1 MTELYRLRS
10 VTKRYGSN
18 VAVDIDALTIPA
30 GRLYTLTGA
39 NGAGKSTLLGI
50 LAFLT
55 PPTTGEIFYAGERI
69 DWKSDIVK
77 NRRRKVTLLHQ
88 SPYLFRGTVYRNV
101 AYGLKARG
109 VAGETMLRAVDRA
122 LETVGL
128 ERFRDRDA
136 RELSGG
142 EAQRVAMARALAL
155 DPEVL
160 LLDEPLANID
170 RETAM
175 LLETVIAALPSRGTT
190 VVMTTHDPDPPARLE
205 RRVDRA
211 GRGEGRTCR
220 PMRKRGASY
229 WRASRRWAPSGSRP
243 AGRWAGPSRRTSP
256 RRGPSRSAT
265 TPRWT
270 GTPSGRTIAAD
281 RRA

>member
-1 MTELYRLRS
+1 LTERYRLRS

-18 VAVDIDALTIPA
+18 VAVDIDALTIDP

-50 LAFLT
+50 LAFLI

-69 DWKSDIVK
+69 DWKSNIL
-77 NRRRKVTLLHQ
+77 RRRRRNVTLLHQ
-88 SPYLFRGTVYRNV
+88 SPYLFGGTVFRNV

-109 VAGETMLRAVDRA
+109 VAGEAALRAVDRA

-128 ERFRDRDA
+128 KGFRDRDA

-170 RETAM
+170 RETAA
-175 LLETVIAALPSRGTT
+175 LLETVIASLPSRGTT
-190 VVMTTHDPDPPARLE
+190 VVMTTHDPGHPARLNGGSI
-205 RRVDRA
+205 VL
-211 GRGEGRTCR
+211 EGG
-220 PMRKRGASY
+220 K
-229 WRASRRWAPSGSRP
+229 
-243 AGRWAGPSRRTSP
+243 
-256 RRGPSRSAT
+256 
-265 TPRWT
+265 
-270 GTPSGRTIAAD
+270 IAHAD
-281 RRA
+281 V

>member
-1 MTELYRLRS
+1 MSELYRLRS
-10 VTKRYGSN
+10 VTKRYGAN
-18 VAVDIDALTIPA
+18 VAVDIDLLTIDA

-69 DWKSDIVK
+69 DWRSDIVRR
-77 NRRRKVTLLHQ
+77 RRRKITLLHQ
-88 SPYLFRGTVYRNV
+88 SPYLFEGTVFRNV

-109 VAGETMLRAVDRA
+109 IAGEAEREAVGRA

-128 ERFRDRDA
+128 EGFRDRNA

-170 RETAM
+170 RETTV
-175 LLETVIAALPSRGTT
+175 LLEAVIASLPSRGTT
-190 VVMTTHDPDPPARLE
+190 VVMTTHDPDPPARWSGGSIVLE
-205 RRVDRA
+205 G
-211 GRGEGRTCR
+211 GR
-220 PMRKRGASY
+220 
-229 WRASRRWAPSGSRP
+229 
-243 AGRWAGPSRRTSP
+243 
-256 RRGPSRSAT
+256 
-265 TPRWT
+265 
-270 GTPSGRTIAAD
+270 IAHAD
-281 RRA
+281 L